1 MGSDEVLWAGCA
13 QGEQGYGLVRD
24 EWERNLACGWL
35 TEYGADMSEKQP
47 PPPLPIVPLNAATLA
62 ANVAFV
68 EYVKGNGSI
77 MLNVA
82 DLRSAPIKNVG
93 DPPQDAIFEVGRFM
107 LTPRALRQLL
117 DAANAAAAAY
127 AETAGEPLPKVDQF
141 MARAAM
147 TTLIPPMGQPPKQD
161 ENQG

>member
-1 MGSDEVLWAGCA
+1 MWAA
-13 QGEQGYGLVRD
+13 VDNQGELGYGLVR
-24 EWERNLACGWL
+24 EAVGHNVAYGWL
-35 TEYGADMSEKQP
+35 PEYGADMPEKQT
-47 PPPLPIVPLNAATLA
+47 PPPLPLVPMNAATLA

-82 DLRSAPIKNVG
+82 DLRTAPVMNIGEPTREAV
-93 DPPQDAIFEVGRFM
+93 FEVGRFM

-117 DAANAAAAAY
+117 DAATAAADAY
-127 AETAGEPLPKVDQF
+127 EQAAGEPLPKIDQF

-147 TTLIPPMGQPPKQD
+147 STLIPPMGQTPKQD
-161 ENQG
+161 DNPAE